1 MQFTNMTRAIRQ
13 MVWFVSAFFTK
24 YKHIILASFFL
35 AALGGVLAIG
45 ILPRLPK
52 PKAVQY
58 IGLVGRF
65 NLSQIPPEVE
75 SKLGVGLTTI
85 NERQEP
91 SPGIASRWEIL
102 EGGKVYRFY
111 LQPGLRWSNGQE
123 LHSEDIILAIPSV
136 SISHAPE
143 YIEFRLPDVYAPFPA
158 ILSKPVVKD
167 GFLTVGPYTLKDIQT
182 EGQYLVKLVLDSP
195 QDTII
200 YRFYTTQT
208 AAITAFKA
216 GEIDRL
222 VELPERP
229 SISDW
234 PNVTLKQTTDLDKF
248 VAIFFNFD
256 DPIVGKKNKEMRQ
269 ALAYAI
275 NDKTAGQNR
284 ALSPISPKSWA
295 YNKAVKSYDFDLVR
309 AKSLFVKATEG
320 NKDTVKLELSVTPE
334 LLSLADTIKV
344 DWEALGASVEIKVVS
359 SALSEYQTLMTSEE
373 IPTDPDQYALWHSTQ
388 ETTNITHFKDEQV
401 DKNLEDGRRTIDLEA
416 RRKIYL
422 DFQRFLLE
430 ESPAI
435 FLYYPQ
441 KYELIRI

>member
-1 MQFTNMTRAIRQ
+1 M
-13 MVWFVSAFFTK
+13 
-24 YKHIILASFFL
+24 
-35 AALGGVLAIG
+35 
-45 ILPRLPK
+45 
-52 PKAVQY
+52 
-58 IGLVGRF
+58 
-65 NLSQIPPEVE
+65 
-75 SKLGVGLTTI
+75 
-85 NERQEP
+85 
-91 SPGIASRWEIL
+91 
-102 EGGKVYRFY
+102 
-111 LQPGLRWSNGQE
+111 
-123 LHSEDIILAIPSV
+123 
-136 SISHAPE
+136 
-143 YIEFRLPDVYAPFPA
+143 
-158 ILSKPVVKD
+158 
-167 GFLTVGPYTLKDIQT
+167 
-182 EGQYLVKLVLDSP
+182 
-195 QDTII
+195 
-200 YRFYTTQT
+200 
-208 AAITAFKA
+208 
-216 GEIDRL
+216 

>member
-65 NLSQIPPEVE
+65 NLSQIPSEVE